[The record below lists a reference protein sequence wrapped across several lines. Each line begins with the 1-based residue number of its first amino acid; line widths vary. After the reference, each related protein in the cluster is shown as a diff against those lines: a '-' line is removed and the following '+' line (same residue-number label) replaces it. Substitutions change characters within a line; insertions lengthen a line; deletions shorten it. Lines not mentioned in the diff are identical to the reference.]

1 MNMEQY
7 EYNGLG
13 IPDKEFIR
21 GQIPMT
27 KENIR
32 ILSVAKLHLKN
43 DSVVYDIGAG
53 TGSVTVE
60 MAHMCKKVYA
70 IEQKEEGC
78 ELILKNAEKFQ
89 LKNIEV
95 CLGSAPDCLEGLE
108 PPTHV
113 FIGGSSGKLITIIEE
128 VRKKNP
134 QTRFVVNAITLE
146 TITTLLE
153 LSKTNPGDYPMEI
166 MEVSIANGKMVGNYH
181 MMQGEN
187 PIYIACF

>member
-1 MNMEQY
+1 M
-7 EYNGLG
+7 
-13 IPDKEFIR
+13 
-21 GQIPMT
+21 
-27 KENIR
+27 
-32 ILSVAKLHLKN
+32 
-43 DSVVYDIGAG
+43 
-53 TGSVTVE
+53 
-60 MAHMCKKVYA
+60 
-70 IEQKEEGC
+70 
-78 ELILKNAEKFQ
+78 
-89 LKNIEV
+89 
-95 CLGSAPDCLEGLE
+95 
-108 PPTHV
+108 